1 MIYVVREFMILLIA
15 KRSCGTRVP
24 LSLLQWLRI
33 VLARTLRVFCSQ
45 VISAQHRQSQTSIVS
60 FSFIGAEVGL

>member
-15 KRSCGTRVP
+15 KRSCDTRVP

-33 VLARTLRVFCSQ
+33 VLARTLRECS
-45 VISAQHRQSQTSIVS
+45 VHRS
-60 FSFIGAEVGL
+60 